1 MLFSNNAQLKDAIDE
16 DFYALAAQ
24 RSPLLK

>member
-1 MLFSNNAQLKDAIDE
+1 MLFSNNAQLKDAIGE

>member
-16 DFYALAAQ
+16 DCYALAAQ